1 MSELTSAQIIG
12 NFSYVFF
19 WQGDMHIGVPLPH
32 ERSELVVHA
41 PSIIDVEISETI
53 VEEGRAVIPVRLHNK
68 TGKLGNH
75 EIKFEFEG

>member
-1 MSELTSAQIIG
+1 M
-12 NFSYVFF
+12 NKFSYVFF

-41 PSIIDVEISETI
+41 PSAIEVEISETI
-53 VEEGRAVIPVRLHNK
+53 VEEGKAVVPVRLHNK
-68 TGKLGNH
+68 TGKSENH